1 MGTRLVVHL
10 VRERLLAAASWASPP
25 TAGVFLTQ
33 TPPCLGLA
41 FFAALAL
48 ALAALTSWGL
58 APDDDL
64 GREPFIVNVTGSPC
78 VQEMEE

>member
-1 MGTRLVVHL
+1 MLL
-10 VRERLLAAASWASPP
+10 VRGRLLAAASWASPP

-48 ALAALTSWGL
+48 ALALALAALTSWGL
-58 APDDDL
+58 AADDDL
-64 GREPFIVNVTGSPC
+64 GPEPIFVNVMGILS

>member
-1 MGTRLVVHL
+1 MLL
-10 VRERLLAAASWASPP
+10 VRGRLLAAASWASPP

-41 FFAALAL
+41 LFAALALAL

-58 APDDDL
+58 AADDDL
-64 GREPFIVNVTGSPC
+64 GPEPFIVNVIGMPC